1 MKKTKYPLLTRL
13 EVINKKKIIIGFN
26 GGDLYERKD
35 NHSQFGWADKWED
48 IHNTLKV
55 VYPLLVNLSNDQ
67 NRKKITDLD
76 WGIYY
81 TVPDIDQIKDLKK
94 NKKYKKLKKN
104 YHGYPIISF
113 HKKVLHIAADLF
125 TESSIWKNGEF
136 GLGVYSIKL
145 VANLI
150 DDLKEIYFTH
160 QPLEAGWLKK
170 TKYQENYIR
179 FKLKNWSWIDGSIDI
194 YNKSF
199 RNKNFLLDKVKT
211 SGDERF
217 VTRYSARS
225 LINNKVKSLIIKKK
239 RTKKLI
245 DLENKSVGE
254 NIVDVVK
261 QSYKKEMK
269 GKDYGKDKDALVYLR
284 KNINKKVK
292 FNFSRLFGTTDE
304 HKKNKVILKKYKII
318 K

>member
-1 MKKTKYPLLTRL
+1 MNKTKYPLLTRL
-13 EVINKKKIIIGFN
+13 EVINRKKIILGFN

-35 NHSQFGWADKWED
+35 KHSQFGWADKWED
-48 IHNTLKV
+48 IHNTLKI

-67 NRKKITDLD
+67 NKKKITDLD

-81 TVPDIDQIKDLKK
+81 TVPDINQIKDLKK
-94 NKKYKKLKKN
+94 DKGYKKLKKN

-145 VANLI
+145 VANLV

-170 TKYQENYIR
+170 TKYQEKYIR
-179 FKLKNWSWIDGSIDI
+179 FKLKNWSWIEGSIDI

-199 RNKNFLLDKVKT
+199 KNKNFLLDKVKT

-217 VTRYSARS
+217 ITRYSAKA
-225 LINNKVKSLIIKKK
+225 LINNTARKTSGS
-239 RTKKLI
+239 KLI
-245 DLENKSVGE
+245 DINTKALGTIIS
-254 NIVDVVK
+254 DVVRK
-261 QSYKKEMK
+261 SYAKEMK

-284 KNINKKVK
+284 KNIHKKVK
-292 FNFSRLFGTTDE
+292 FNFSRLFGTADE
-304 HKKNKVILKKYKII
+304 HKKNKAILKKYKIT
-318 K
+318 